1 MVPEIAVK
9 ALPTHCNFAALV
21 SKSVHHMGFTSAMTN
36 FCFDQRHLNLSLLG
50 MVGFFIRSST
60 VRLATSARSA
70 LINSSFSSDAPVQL
84 PSRLRFAPEA
94 GIPPAPLF
102 RGASGSTLPRPRAV
116 TDAPSI
122 SVRAEAPASAVLA
135 RALLST
141 LKAFSSQTIRR
152 MGHAASLARH
162 WGTPPVL
169 RATGARRQ
177 SSRVG
182 DPTWRRLADMA
193 MQKHDFSSSLPLPL
207 IFLFL
212 LSHPP
217 LYPPL
222 SLPLPLPLPLLI
234 RAWEEPFSK
243 ETSCSLRQVDS

>member
-36 FCFDQRHLNLSLLG
+36 FCFDQRHLNLLLLG

-60 VRLATSARSA
+60 VRLATSSRSA

-152 MGHAASLARH
+152 MGTPLAASFARAGGGQH
-162 WGTPPVL
+162 PSLVRTALPCREPMIAAFTSFIRGCTS
-169 RATGARRQ
+169 RRQ
-177 SSRVG
+177 ITTPG
-182 DPTWRRLADMA
+182 L
-193 MQKHDFSSSLPLPL
+193 
-207 IFLFL
+207 
-212 LSHPP
+212 
-217 LYPPL
+217 
-222 SLPLPLPLPLLI
+222 
-234 RAWEEPFSK
+234 EGN
-243 ETSCSLRQVDS
+243 

>member
-36 FCFDQRHLNLSLLG
+36 FCFDQRHLNLLLFG

-152 MGHAASLARH
+152 MGTPLAVVATRGAVDFPPQFLDGNGYAAALHALALALALALPRTLGSTWRVSAH
-162 WGTPPVL
+162 VPPRAL
-169 RATGARRQ
+169 RNALAPGGAR
-177 SSRVG
+177 
-182 DPTWRRLADMA
+182 W
-193 MQKHDFSSSLPLPL
+193 
-207 IFLFL
+207 
-212 LSHPP
+212 
-217 LYPPL
+217 
-222 SLPLPLPLPLLI
+222 
-234 RAWEEPFSK
+234 
-243 ETSCSLRQVDS
+243 